1 MSKYPFLNVHK
12 ALESTYNTLAV
23 CGVKCPAYG
32 VPTSASTVTEKVS
45 LTDRLAQAVWIA
57 KAVSE
62 TLASHNSAWV
72 TCAYDGAGAARDA
85 SLDFL
90 SGFFVNA
97 HKNTALVRAVIKREF
112 EFGETYCRSLEDIAT
127 ETGVGKTTVF
137 RVAKRIQDEVSALRR
152 ETIDLLCPV
161 FQARGWLPPRGG
173 AIKK

>member
-1 MSKYPFLNVHK
+1 MSQYPFLSVHK

-57 KAVSE
+57 KAVGEALSP
-62 TLASHNSAWV
+62 HHSAWV
-72 TCAYDGAGAARDA
+72 TCTYDGAGAARDA

-90 SGFFVNA
+90 AGFFDKV
-97 HKNTALVRAVIKREF
+97 HKNAALVRAVVKREF
-112 EFGETYCRSLEDIAT
+112 EFGETYCRSLEDIAG
-127 ETGVGKTTVF
+127 EAGVGKTTVF

-152 ETIDLLCPV
+152 ETVDMLRPV
-161 FQARGWLPPRGG
+161 LQARGWLPPQAG